1 MSKIHL
7 KGRILQIIRE
17 NSHNKSDIGIWD
29 YDVAK
34 QILNEY
40 GLDGAY
46 AMGNVRV
53 NLTEL
58 FSGALI
64 KNVQEKI
71 DEGEHF
77 GTDRILFKFA
87 LTSFGEER
95 MKDAG
100 LI

>member
-1 MSKIHL
+1 MSKKHL

-17 NSHNKSDIGIWD
+17 NSQEQSDIGVWD

-40 GLDGAY
+40 ELAGAY

-53 NLTEL
+53 TLTDL

-64 KNVQEKI
+64 KAVEEKI

-77 GTDRILFKFA
+77 GPNKILFKFA

-95 MKDAG
+95 MRDTG